1 MSGHVQT
8 PQELYDKIKSVSPL
22 AHVNTIAP
30 TKNAGHFKF
39 VGAVQ
44 MSSMP
49 SMEWEQ
55 LFNLVDFK
63 PVVAKKGKK

>member
-1 MSGHVQT
+1 
-8 PQELYDKIKSVSPL
+8 
-22 AHVNTIAP
+22 VNTIAP
-30 TKNAGHFKF
+30 TKNEGHFKF